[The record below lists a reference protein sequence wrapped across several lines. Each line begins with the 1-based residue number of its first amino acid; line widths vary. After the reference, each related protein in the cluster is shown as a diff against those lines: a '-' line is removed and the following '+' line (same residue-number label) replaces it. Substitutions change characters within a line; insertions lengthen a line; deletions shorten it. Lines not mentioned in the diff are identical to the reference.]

1 MNLPPV
7 KEVKH
12 ALMRFGAIKPL
23 SGAPVIPTQ
32 VNERNKATRQAARVF
47 VAIDMHWSAL
57 PAEVQ
62 QAIEEACA

>member
-1 MNLPPV
+1 MSLPPI
-7 KEVKH
+7 KDVKH
-12 ALMRFGAIKPL
+12 ALMRFAVSKPL
-23 SGAPVIPTQ
+23 SGAPVIVTE
-32 VNERNKATRQAARVF
+32 VDERNKATRQAARVF